1 MDNLLRSWGILRGI
15 VAVLLV
21 VLAFGTGTNRD
32 AFAGTH
38 KNAQAN
44 DTEIELTIE
53 APGDPFAEGGM
64 LVEADEVKYNSET
77 RIMEATGNV
86 VVSNQERKL
95 SADKLIYYEDEDRV
109 VASGTVA
116 ITEANGEIYYAEEA
130 DLKNQMRDGVI
141 KSLEAVLLQNARL
154 GGNVAYRRDGTVNEI
169 TKGVYTSCNVC
180 NEDGE
185 SITPKWQIR
194 AFRVVQD
201 KDKLKVTYR
210 DVFFEVFGI
219 PIFYTPYFSHADPSV
234 KRKTGFLWPSWGTS
248 DLLGTF
254 VKTPYYFALSPYY
267 DLTVT
272 PTIMSEGEV
281 LLENSWR
288 QNFNRGEIEIDLGV
302 INAKDRD
309 DLNIE
314 TGDRQVQAHL
324 FGRGRFRL
332 EKNWRA
338 GIDLELVNNDTY
350 LRRYNINN
358 RLTNDY
364 NPLDLESRVFAT
376 RIKGRNMTEV
386 NSYYFQGLRR
396 NDDPGTIP
404 IVLPMADTRFVWEP
418 GKWGRVNFDASALV
432 LQRSE
437 GSDTRRL
444 SLSTDWERRITT
456 RRGQVLTP
464 FASVRGDIYNTD
476 DVPIPFTSETTSD
489 TTFRALPTVG
499 LDWRW
504 PLVRPAQDKH
514 FVIEPIVQAVAS
526 TIGGNDPEVP
536 NEDSISFGF
545 DTTNIFTPD
554 RFPGFDR
561 WEDGQ
566 RFNVGVKS
574 GVYWDSGSHMNF
586 TIGRSYR
593 LQSDNPFL
601 ANSGLGTK
609 ESDYVGAIDVN
620 IQRYLSINHQF
631 RIDSED
637 GELKRNEV
645 TATGNLGPLSG
656 NVNYINAK
664 QSFGVRDREE
674 VNLSARVRLTKNWS
688 VSAGSRRDLIQ
699 DRVLQNSFGIFY
711 EDECTLVSLL
721 FSKQS
726 FVDRDITPDDAIIFN
741 FILKSLN

>member
-1 MDNLLRSWGILRGI
+1 LLRRWGILRGI
-15 VAVLLV
+15 IVGLVFVFAHGLVLSESV
-21 VLAFGTGTNRD
+21 SAASHAST
-32 AFAGTH
+32 
-38 KNAQAN
+38 QAN
-44 DTEIELTIE
+44 ETEIELTID
-53 APGDPFAEGGM
+53 APGDPFADGGM

-77 RIMEATGNV
+77 RILEATGNV
-86 VVSNQERKL
+86 LVSNQERKL

-116 ITEANGEIYYAEEA
+116 ITEANGETYYADEA

-141 KSLEAVLLQNARL
+141 KSLEAVLIQNARL

-169 TKGVYTSCNVC
+169 TKGVYTACNVC
-180 NEDGE
+180 NEEGK
-185 SITPKWQIR
+185 SIKPKWQFK

-248 DLLGTF
+248 DQLGTF
-254 VKTPYYFALSPYY
+254 IRTPYYFAFSPYY

-272 PTIMSEGEV
+272 PTFMSEGEI
-281 LLENSWR
+281 LLENNWR
-288 QNFNRGEIEIDLGV
+288 QNFGRGELEIDLGF

-309 DLNIE
+309 DRNIE
-314 TGDRQVQAHL
+314 TGDRQFQGHV

-332 EKNWRA
+332 EKGWRA
-338 GIDLELVNNDTY
+338 GFDLELANNDTY

-358 RLTNDY
+358 GLKNNY
-364 NPLDLESRVFAT
+364 NPLDLESKLFAT
-376 RIKGRNMTEV
+376 RTSGRNVTEIS
-386 NSYYFQGLRR
+386 SYYFQGLRA

-404 IVLPMADTRFVWEP
+404 VVLPMADTRFVWEP

-437 GSDTRRL
+437 GSDTRRV
-444 SLSTDWERRITT
+444 SLSSDWERRITT
-456 RRGQVLTP
+456 RRGHVITP
-464 FASVRGDIYNTD
+464 FANVRGDFYNTD
-476 DVPIPFTSETTSD
+476 DVPVPFTTETRSD

-499 LDWRW
+499 VDWRW
-504 PLVRPAQDKH
+504 PLVRPAKDKH
-514 FVIEPIVQAVAS
+514 FVVEPIVQAVAS
-526 TIGGNDPEVP
+526 SIGGNDSEIP

-545 DTTNIFTPD
+545 DTTNLFTPN
-554 RFPGFDR
+554 RFSGFDR

-586 TIGRSYR
+586 TFGRSYR
-593 LQSDNPFL
+593 LQDSTPFR
-601 ANSGLGTK
+601 ANSGLETK
-609 ESDYVGAIDVN
+609 ESDYVGAFEVSLL
-620 IQRYLSINHQF
+620 RRLTVNHQF

-637 GELKRNEV
+637 GELKRNDIS
-645 TATGNLGPLSG
+645 AAGALGPFSG
-656 NVNYINAK
+656 SINYINAK
-664 QSFGVRDREE
+664 QTPGVRDREE
-674 VNLSARVRLTKNWS
+674 INLGATVKLSKNWS
-688 VSAGSRRDLIQ
+688 VSAGSRRDLVQ
-699 DRVLQNSFGIFY
+699 DRVLQNSFGVFY
-711 EDECTLVSLL
+711 EDECTLVSLQ

-726 FVDRDITPDDAIIFN
+726 FVDRDITPDDSVIFN
-741 FILKSLN
+741 FILKTLN